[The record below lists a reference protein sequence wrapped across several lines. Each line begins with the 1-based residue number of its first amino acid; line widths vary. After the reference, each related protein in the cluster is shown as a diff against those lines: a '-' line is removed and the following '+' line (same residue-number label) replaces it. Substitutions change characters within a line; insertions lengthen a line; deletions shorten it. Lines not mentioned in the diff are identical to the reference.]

1 MTVDRE
7 PQPNH
12 GPGLATI
19 LALSACA
26 FCVLGSYAIAR
37 PSMKALLLQHYGKEA
52 LPYAWLLVALG
63 VTVTVSVY
71 SRFAARMELRRL
83 YRWAVVWTCV
93 TLCFALSLYHAGFE
107 WAVFLLFVW
116 KDIYIVLLIEM
127 FWTCANSIFQ
137 LKTAKWLYGVFLSVG
152 TLGGITANLSVGEL
166 ARTLG
171 VGHAPWLVLP
181 MLFFTAVLISGL
193 PEVRPERS
201 ADESKA
207 SFHAGFA
214 LVWRSR
220 YLMAILGI
228 IASIQLALNLVDFQL
243 SAMVEAS
250 HVTAAGKTAEF
261 GRIYGMIDGAALT
274 MQLGGGV
281 LITVLGVSGVL
292 VSAPIVLLVTLSC
305 FIFMPTLGLISVA
318 FIAGKSMDYSVY
330 RTAKEALYLPL
341 AQRERAL
348 GKAVIDIMVYRVAK
362 AGAAIFLLALSWL
375 GDLSAST
382 AVIGGL
388 AVAAVSAW
396 LFFALRVLPIY
407 GQKTNEQR
415 DEAVGEA

>member
-1 MTVDRE
+1 MIAELDTQRSR
-7 PQPNH
+7 
-12 GPGLATI
+12 GAGIGTI

-37 PSMKALLLQHYGKEA
+37 PSMKALLLQHYGKDA

-63 VTVTVSVY
+63 VTMTVSVY
-71 SRFAARMELRRL
+71 SRFAARMELRQL
-83 YRWAVVWTCV
+83 YRWAVVWTCIA
-93 TLCFALSLYHAGFE
+93 LCFGLGLYHSGVE
-107 WAVFLLFVW
+107 WSVFLLFVW

-127 FWTCANSIFQ
+127 FWTFANSIFQ

-152 TLGGITANLSVGEL
+152 TLGGVTANLSVGEL
-166 ARTLG
+166 AKTLG

-181 MLFFTAVLISGL
+181 MLLFTAVLISGL
-193 PEVRPERS
+193 PVARPDRSDSHSEV
-201 ADESKA
+201 
-207 SFHAGFA
+207 SFHAGFS

-243 SAMVEAS
+243 SAMVEAG
-250 HVTAAGKTAEF
+250 HATAAAKTAEF

-292 VSAPIVLLVTLSC
+292 VTAPVVVLVTLSC

-341 AQRERAL
+341 TQRERAL
-348 GKAVIDIMVYRVAK
+348 GKAVIDIMIYRVAK
-362 AGAAIFLLALSWL
+362 AGAAIFLLVL
-375 GDLSAST
+375 GWFGDVGTSS

-388 AVAAVSAW
+388 AIAAVSVW
-396 LFFALRVLPIY
+396 LLCVTRVLPMY
-407 GQKTNEQR
+407 RHKTHAQVNEAPDR
-415 DEAVGEA
+415 S

>member
-1 MTVDRE
+1 M
-7 PQPNH
+7 
-12 GPGLATI
+12 
-19 LALSACA
+19 
-26 FCVLGSYAIAR
+26 
-37 PSMKALLLQHYGKEA
+37 
-52 LPYAWLLVALG
+52 
-63 VTVTVSVY
+63 
-71 SRFAARMELRRL
+71 
-83 YRWAVVWTCV
+83 VWTCIA
-93 TLCFALSLYHAGFE
+93 LCFGLGLYHSGVE

-127 FWTCANSIFQ
+127 FWTFANSIFQ

-152 TLGGITANLSVGEL
+152 TLGGVTANLSVGEL
-166 ARTLG
+166 AKTLG

-181 MLFFTAVLISGL
+181 MLLFTAVLISGL
-193 PEVRPERS
+193 PEARPERS
-201 ADESKA
+201 DTQSEV
-207 SFHAGFA
+207 SFHAGFS

-243 SAMVEAS
+243 SAMVEAG
-250 HVTAAGKTAEF
+250 HATAAAKTAEF

-292 VSAPIVLLVTLSC
+292 VTAPVVVLVTLSC

-341 AQRERAL
+341 TQRERAL
-348 GKAVIDIMVYRVAK
+348 GKAVIDIMIYRVAK
-362 AGAAIFLLALSWL
+362 AGAAIFLLVL
-375 GDLSAST
+375 GWFGDVGTSS

-388 AVAAVSAW
+388 AIAAVSVW
-396 LFFALRVLPIY
+396 LLCVTRVLPMY
-407 GQKTNEQR
+407 RHKTHAQVNEAPDR
-415 DEAVGEA
+415 S